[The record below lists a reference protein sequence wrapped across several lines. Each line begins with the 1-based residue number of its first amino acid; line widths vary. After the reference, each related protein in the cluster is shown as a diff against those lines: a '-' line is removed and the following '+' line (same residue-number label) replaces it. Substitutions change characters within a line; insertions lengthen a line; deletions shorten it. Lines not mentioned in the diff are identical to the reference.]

1 MNEDL
6 ILLNDLR
13 PKARFLNYQL
23 LEQIG
28 SGGEGVVWSG
38 VDPEHNR
45 IVAIK
50 LNELSEVDEQKV
62 KDLIF
67 DKQMDKL
74 LLLRHPHIL
83 PMYDYGL
90 TKNIHYLVSP
100 YIPGG
105 SLSDRLRGKELAIHD
120 ALRFAAEIAGAL
132 HFLHGQNILH
142 RDLKPSNILLDFS
155 DNTYIGDFGLARFIS
170 NTTQALHTGRG
181 TPPYSPP
188 EQLSM
193 KVMTRQS
200 DIFSFGILLFE
211 MFTRHL
217 PWDGEKSLGMQQL
230 YSREELPDPCQ
241 INPQLP
247 PDLTKVLRW
256 MTDANPTSRP
266 GSTGEAL
273 RELCIAFG
281 IDPLQYRSDRLAVE
295 SHEREIDAQELL
307 KSSLIHWDPKG
318 GDTVALKLSNFAVVE
333 MEQKQVKVTNH
344 PNDMQ
349 RYLLHSALVF
359 GLEDDYWWTKVED
372 VALKMDVANSLIS
385 KEDEVITARVVGHLL
400 NDQRLTA
407 SKEILSIGMIEKL
420 IKTVGSANAPLLR
433 QQILQVL
440 RKLSPRPNEWR
451 TTAFSDELDR
461 SMANLVLDDTIQGD
475 EAAHLIG
482 HIRSITAVN
491 IVIQSAVEDRRIPAL
506 LEIQK
511 VAGGLPASLS
521 VRTRLA
527 VSTELMLGHFIDR
540 PLSLLAVFLTAYFGS
555 VISVGIQNYLI
566 IRIPDYMDI
575 VRISVSLER
584 GLFLGAFLGA
594 GILLIRLIVER
605 FPFSKVLYRITIAT
619 ITGGLIFSMGLFTY
633 DILMVKIDL
642 HGMLFAA
649 GCILAAFGFAQG
661 SLLRTRSLRMLVTAG
676 VVLSALAL
684 TWIIHLALLNTGINL
699 SPLFYYEY
707 TWSPWQIL
715 GTMLLFSLPISFL
728 GNLVSLSPREIGDN
742 LPPTIL

>member
-6 ILLNDLR
+6 ILLKDLR

-38 VDPEHNR
+38 VDLDHNR
-45 IVAIK
+45 IVALK
-50 LNELSEVDEQKV
+50 LTEIDGQKV
-62 KDLIF
+62 RDLIF
-67 DKQMDKL
+67 DRQVDKL
-74 LLLRHPHIL
+74 LSLRHPHIL

-90 TKNIHYLVSP
+90 TKNIHYLVSS
-100 YIPGG
+100 YLPGG
-105 SLSDRLRGKELAIHD
+105 SLGDQLRVKELAIHD

-132 HFLHGQNILH
+132 HYLHDQNILH
-142 RDLKPSNILLDFS
+142 RDLKPTNILLDFS
-155 DNTYIGDFGLARFIS
+155 HNTYISDFGLARFIP
-170 NTTQALHTGRG
+170 NTTQALHTGHG
-181 TPPYSPP
+181 TPPYAPP

-193 KVMTRQS
+193 NAMTRQS
-200 DIFSFGILLFE
+200 DIFSFGVLLFE

-217 PWDGEKSLGMQQL
+217 PWDGEKSLGIQQL
-230 YSREELPDPCQ
+230 YSRVELPDPFQ

-247 PDLTKVLRW
+247 PDLPKVLRW

-273 RELCIAFG
+273 RELCNAFG
-281 IDPLQYRSDRLAVE
+281 IDPLQYRSDQSAVE

-307 KSSLIHWDPKG
+307 KRSLIHWDPKG

-333 MEQKQVKVTNH
+333 MEQKQAKSTSH
-344 PNDMQ
+344 PNDIQ
-349 RYLLHSALVF
+349 RYLLHSALVY
-359 GLEDDYWWTKVED
+359 GLDDDYWWTKVED

-385 KEDEVITARVVGHLL
+385 KDDEAITARVVSHLL

-420 IKTVGSANAPLLR
+420 IKTVGSAIAPPLR

-440 RKLSPRPNEWR
+440 RKLSPQPNEWR
-451 TTAFSDELDR
+451 TTAFSNELDHYL
-461 SMANLVLDDTIQGD
+461 ANLALDDTIQGD
-475 EAAHLIG
+475 EAANLIG

-491 IVIQSAVEDRRIPAL
+491 IVIQNAMEDRRIPAL

-511 VAGGLPASLS
+511 VAGGLPASIS
-521 VRTRLA
+521 ARTRLT

-540 PLSLLAVFLTAYFGS
+540 PLSLLAVFLIAYFGS
-555 VISVGIQNYLI
+555 AISVGIQNYLI
-566 IRIPDYMDI
+566 IRIPDYMDV

-605 FPFSKVLYRITIAT
+605 FPTSKVLSRLTIAT
-619 ITGGLIFSMGLFTY
+619 IIGGLIFSMGFFTY
-633 DILMVKIDL
+633 DVLMVRVDL
-642 HGMLFAA
+642 YGILFPA
-649 GCILAAFGFAQG
+649 GCLLAAFGFAQG
-661 SLLRTRSLRMLVTAG
+661 SLMRSGLLRMLVPTGA
-676 VVLSALAL
+676 VFSALVL
-684 TWIIHLALLNTGINL
+684 TWFIHLALLNAGFNL
-699 SPLFYYEY
+699 PPLFYYEN
-707 TWSPWQIL
+707 TWGLWQIL
-715 GTMLLFSLPISFL
+715 GTMLLFSLPISFFGTL
-728 GNLVSLSPREIGDN
+728 LNLSPREIGDN
-742 LPPTIL
+742 LPPTIS